1 MALVN
6 RRSKAFTL
14 VELMVVLAILG
25 VVTVGVLSLVTSQNK
40 AYHSEEGIL
49 DLQMNTRISANYIT
63 RYLRM
68 AGFGCYGNISSSNQV
83 NGFNDSID
91 AANGT
96 AAAAPNL
103 LSPDTL
109 TVVTAVRRVGVV
121 DDGDGVYDK
130 TYPSTSNI
138 SIVLDD
144 TSYDLSNY
152 FDTVNNKYLYLAP
165 SATNRFLTVNTVNS
179 GSKTLTID
187 QVMRVDE
194 GAEVYPV
201 KAFTFALDASGNLT
215 VDNNTGSGAQTV
227 AENIENI
234 QFQYGWDRN
243 NDGVFDPTDM
253 NDWDN
258 DASDKVKAVR
268 IYILGR
274 SANQDRDYTD
284 TKKYLINDPT
294 ASNNNAVEAGPFNDH
309 FHRFLLRT
317 VVLIRNLN
325 L

>member
-6 RRSKAFTL
+6 KRSKAFTL

-144 TSYDLSNY
+144 TSYNLSSY
-152 FDTVNNKYLYLAP
+152 FDTNKKKYLYLAP
-165 SATNRFLTVNTVNS
+165 SETNRFLTVNTVNS